1 MTSLHILAGT
11 LSLIAGALA
20 LAAPKGGTLHRRSG
34 QVFVVAMLGM
44 AGSGAT
50 IAAMRGETLSVVA
63 GLLTLYLV
71 GSGWLCLQR
80 DSRLT
85 RAATPALAAL
95 GAVVVVLGVYWAS
108 NGAARTGSM
117 SADASAVPMRVFAS
131 VALLG
136 VAMDLRVL
144 WRGPLRGVPRLIRHV
159 WRMSL
164 AMWIATASFFL
175 GQPRFLPEPLQ
186 PIALRLLPVGLVA
199 AVLAWWLLRL
209 ALRRMPRAVARQ
221 G

>member
-11 LSLIAGALA
+11 LSLLAGALA
-20 LAAPKGGTLHRRSG
+20 LAAPKGGALHQRSG

-44 AGSGAT
+44 AGSGAA
-50 IAAMRGETLSVVA
+50 IAAVQGETLSVMA

-71 GSGWLCLQR
+71 GSGWLSLQR

-85 RAATPALAAL
+85 RGATPSLAVLGALVAAL
-95 GAVVVVLGVYWAS
+95 GFCWAS
-108 NGAARTGSM
+108 DGGARTGSM
-117 SADASAVPMRVFAS
+117 GPDAARVPMRVFAS

-159 WRMSL
+159 WRMGL
-164 AMWIATASFFL
+164 AMWIATAAFFL
-175 GQPRFLPEPLQ
+175 GQPRFLPELLQ
-186 PIALRLLPVGLVA
+186 PIAWRLVPVGLVA

-209 ALRRMPRAVARQ
+209 ARRRTPRAAARQ

>member
-1 MTSLHILAGT
+1 
-11 LSLIAGALA
+11 
-20 LAAPKGGTLHRRSG
+20 
-34 QVFVVAMLGM
+34 ML
-44 AGSGAT
+44 
-50 IAAMRGETLSVVA
+50 
-63 GLLTLYLV
+63 
-71 GSGWLCLQR
+71 
-80 DSRLT
+80 
-85 RAATPALAAL
+85 
-95 GAVVVVLGVYWAS
+95 
-108 NGAARTGSM
+108 
-117 SADASAVPMRVFAS
+117 VFAS

-136 VAMDLRVL
+136 MAMDLRVL

-186 PIALRLLPVGLVA
+186 PIMWRLVPVGLVA
-199 AVLAWWLLRL
+199 AVLGWWLLRL

>member
-20 LAAPKGGTLHRRSG
+20 LAAPKGGILHRRSG

-50 IAAMRGETLSVVA
+50 IAATQGETLSVVA

-71 GSGWLCLQR
+71 GSGWLSLQR

-85 RAATPALAAL
+85 RGANPALAVL
-95 GAVVVVLGVYWAS
+95 GAVVALLGYWWAS
-108 NGAARTGSM
+108 DDAARTGSM
-117 SADASAVPMRVFAS
+117 NPAAARVPMLVFAS

>member
-20 LAAPKGGTLHRRSG
+20 LAAPKGGTPHRRSG

-44 AGSGAT
+44 AGSGAS
-50 IAAMRGETLSVVA
+50 IAAMQGETLSVVA

-71 GSGWLCLQR
+71 GSGWLSLQR

-85 RAATPALAAL
+85 RGATSALAAL
-95 GAVVVVLGVYWAS
+95 GAVVAVLGYWWAS
-108 NGAARTGSM
+108 DGAARTGSM
-117 SADASAVPMRVFAS
+117 DPAASALPMRVFAS

-144 WRGPLRGVPRLIRHV
+144 WRGPLRGVPRLVRHV

-175 GQPRFLPEPLQ
+175 GQPRFLPEPLRA
-186 PIALRLLPVGLVA
+186 IEWRLVPVALVA
-199 AVLAWWLLRL
+199 AVLGWWLLRL
-209 ALRRMPRAVARQ
+209 ALRRPPRWRV